1 MSEPLWIPSRQ
12 RIQKSRMYQFL
23 KKREAATYLSFPDY
37 HALYNWSIANIDS
50 FWEAIWDEA
59 EIIHSQKYTSVRTG
73 AEMLDTK
80 WFTGAKLNFA
90 ENLLRYRD
98 NQTALIGYAEDS
110 ETIRISYAELFA
122 QVASL
127 AAYFRSIAV
136 KPGDRIAGYMPNI
149 PETVIAMLATTAIGA
164 IWSSCSPD
172 FGIQGVLDRFGQITP
187 KVLITAHGNRYAG
200 KEIDT
205 YERALLVANQIPEI
219 EQIIVVTRLK
229 EITNKSL
236 PANVTLWN
244 TALSQK
250 TNELDFYQAPFDYP
264 LYIMYSSGTTGK
276 PKCMVHGTGGT
287 LLQHFKEL
295 ALHTD
300 LRRDDVIFYY
310 TTCGWMMWN
319 WLISSLSIGATVL
332 LYDGAP
338 SHPNIDVL
346 WNIAETE
353 RISVFGT
360 SPKFLAACDHL
371 ARYPSRDH
379 NLEKLRAILSTGSPL
394 SEEQFRWVYKQVKAD
409 LQLSSISGGTDIV
422 SCFMLGSPMLPVYP
436 GEIQCRGL
444 GMDVHAFNDNG
455 KPVIDEVGEL
465 VCKSPF
471 PSMPVSFWNDPNG
484 NAYKAAYFDHYPNIW
499 RHGDFIKIT
508 AHGGVIVYGRSD
520 ATLNPGGVRIGTA
533 EIYDPVESL
542 PEIQDSLVIGQQID
556 GDVRI
561 ILFVVLRDGQTLTN
575 ELKDRIRAKIRET
588 QTPRHLPAR
597 IIQILDVPRTI
608 SGKKVELAVANII
621 HGRTVTNRDALAN
634 PAALDQF
641 TDLAELH
648 T

>member
-1 MSEPLWIPSRQ
+1 
-12 RIQKSRMYQFL
+12 
-23 KKREAATYLSFPDY
+23 
-37 HALYNWSIANIDS
+37 
-50 FWEAIWDEA
+50 
-59 EIIHSQKYTSVRTG
+59 
-73 AEMLDTK
+73 
-80 WFTGAKLNFA
+80 
-90 ENLLRYRD
+90 
-98 NQTALIGYAEDS
+98 
-110 ETIRISYAELFA
+110 
-122 QVASL
+122 
-127 AAYFRSIAV
+127 
-136 KPGDRIAGYMPNI
+136 
-149 PETVIAMLATTAIGA
+149 
-164 IWSSCSPD
+164 
-172 FGIQGVLDRFGQITP
+172 
-187 KVLITAHGNRYAG
+187 
-200 KEIDT
+200 
-205 YERALLVANQIPEI
+205 
-219 EQIIVVTRLK
+219 
-229 EITNKSL
+229 
-236 PANVTLWN
+236 
-244 TALSQK
+244 
-250 TNELDFYQAPFDYP
+250 
-264 LYIMYSSGTTGK
+264 
-276 PKCMVHGTGGT
+276 
-287 LLQHFKEL
+287 
-295 ALHTD
+295 
-300 LRRDDVIFYY
+300 
-310 TTCGWMMWN
+310 MWN